1 MSSLTEFGRRW
12 FEDIIETIIEWFQ
25 DGLVE
30 GYDSITEE
38 LFGTPVPETSG
49 SFVFSAPTNDPWID
63 LHDSLVAGE
72 IMLLSLLLL
81 VIFVQGRHTI
91 RIFNFSS
98 NYEARKA
105 RRTAWTGAIL
115 IVTWYWVAVLILYL
129 VNGFAI
135 ALVPGID
142 ALIRGMVDF
151 LTVSIS
157 NPALSLFMAAIGG
170 IAMWI
175 LQALFFIREILLY
188 VYLYAMPIGIAVAFG
203 HLPIVSQI
211 AKQICIKFVPLAIM
225 PLPLAILFR
234 GYDLLFGAGTNSAI
248 APESA
253 FLSYLVGA
261 SLPIFALVLIWK
273 LFAYASPLTAKVI
286 GGATKGAV
294 TVGATLGAAK
304 VAGPLAATTAARWG
318 PKAAAWQVAGQQI
331 SGRRRGSNA
340 NSSGAPSNAAAGG
353 TTHDNVVAD
362 AYGQRGVPQY
372 RRTENDPGYY

>member
-1 MSSLTEFGRRW
+1 MSLTEFGRRW
-12 FEDIIETIIEWFQ
+12 FEDIVETIIEWFQ
-25 DGLVE
+25 DGLID
-30 GYDSITEE
+30 GYDYLSEE
-38 LFGTPVPETSG
+38 LFGTPVPETDG
-49 SFVFSAPTNDPWID
+49 NFVFGQPTNEPWIG
-63 LHDSLVAGE
+63 LHDALVTGE

-81 VIFVQGRHTI
+81 VIFVQGHHTI
-91 RIFNFSS
+91 RIFDFGSV
-98 NYEARKA
+98 YQARKA
-105 RRTAWTGAIL
+105 RRSAWTGAVL
-115 IVTWYWVAVLILYL
+115 IVTWYWVAVLALYL
-129 VNGFAI
+129 VNGFTI

-142 ALIRGMVDF
+142 ALIDGVLDF
-151 LTVSIS
+151 LEVSIT
-157 NPALSLFMAAIGG
+157 NPALALLMAGIGG

-188 VYLYAMPIGIAVAFG
+188 IYLYATPIAIAVAYG
-203 HLPIVSQI
+203 YLPVVSRI
-211 AKQICIKFVPLAIM
+211 AKQIAIKFVPLAIM
-225 PLPLAILFR
+225 PLPVAILFR
-234 GYDLLFGAGTNSAI
+234 GYDLLFGTGTNSAI

-253 FLSYLVGA
+253 FLSYIIGA

-273 LFAYASPLTAKVI
+273 LFAYASPLTAKAI

-331 SGRRRGSNA
+331 SGRHRGSSA

-362 AYGQRGVPQY
+362 AHGQRGVPQY